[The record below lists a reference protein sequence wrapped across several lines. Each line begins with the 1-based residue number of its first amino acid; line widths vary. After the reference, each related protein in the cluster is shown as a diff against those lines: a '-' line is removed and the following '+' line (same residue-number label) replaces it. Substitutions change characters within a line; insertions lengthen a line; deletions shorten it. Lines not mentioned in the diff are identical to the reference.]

1 MKKVGVAVLVLG
13 LFAGVAWGVGR
24 TPERSACVKMG
35 ELCAD
40 AHVKSSLSDLD
51 QCVDQ
56 VKQLRK
62 LGGDAPVD
70 KAITCI
76 DGAKTCPEA
85 MGCVMGAGYAALPGM
100 MTELAK
106 GFERGAK

>member
-1 MKKVGVAVLVLG
+1 MKKVAVAVLVLG
-13 LFAGVAWGVGR
+13 MFGGVAWAVGR
-24 TPERSACVKMG
+24 SPERSACIKLG

-40 AHVKSSLSDLD
+40 AKKGSVAELD

-56 VKQLRK
+56 VKELRK

-70 KAITCI
+70 KALTCI

-85 MGCVMGAGYAALPGM
+85 MGCVAGAGYAALPGLM
-100 MTELAK
+100 NEFGK
-106 GFERGAK
+106 GFARGAK